1 MLDWLDRDALPY
13 PGAERA
19 VCRFCFAASR
29 LGIRM
34 PDHVVT
40 GCEGGYLFGG

>member
-1 MLDWLDRDALPY
+1 MLDRPDRDALPY

-34 PDHVVT
+34 PDHVVA
-40 GCEGGYLFGG
+40 GCDGGSLLGG